1 MSETVLNL
9 FEPSPPGETQPPD
22 GMAVDAISAATLPR
36 HGGLLPL
43 ALQFLKFG
51 TVGAFGFLWDTST
64 VYALRPF
71 IGFVAATF
79 VAYFIAATMN
89 WILNRLWTFRGRGS
103 QDGLFR
109 QWLNFLGANGLGF
122 VLNRSTVFAL
132 AWSIPFC
139 LDYPVTALAA
149 GSLAGMCANFTLSRR
164 LVYR

>member
-1 MSETVLNL
+1 
-9 FEPSPPGETQPPD
+9 
-22 GMAVDAISAATLPR
+22 MAVDAVSAATLR
-36 HGGLLPL
+36 RNDGLLPL

-79 VAYFIAATMN
+79 VAYFVAATMN
-89 WILNRLWTFRGRGS
+89 WILNRLWTFQGRGS
-103 QDGLFR
+103 QDGLLR
-109 QWLNFLGANGLGF
+109 QWLNFLGANGFGF

-139 LDYPVTALAA
+139 LAYPVVALAA

-164 LVYR
+164 LVFR

>member
-1 MSETVLNL
+1 MSETALTL
-9 FEPSPPGETQPPD
+9 FEPSSPGEILPPD
-22 GMAVDAISAATLPR
+22 AMAVDAVSGATLPQT
-36 HGGLLPL
+36 GGLLPL

-51 TVGAFGFLWDTST
+51 TVGTFGFLWDAST

-79 VAYFIAATMN
+79 AAYFVAATMN

-103 QDGLFR
+103 QDSLFK

-122 VLNRSTVFAL
+122 MLNRSTVFAL

-139 LDYPVTALAA
+139 LAYPVVALAA
-149 GSLAGMCANFTLSRR
+149 GSVAGMCANFTLSRR